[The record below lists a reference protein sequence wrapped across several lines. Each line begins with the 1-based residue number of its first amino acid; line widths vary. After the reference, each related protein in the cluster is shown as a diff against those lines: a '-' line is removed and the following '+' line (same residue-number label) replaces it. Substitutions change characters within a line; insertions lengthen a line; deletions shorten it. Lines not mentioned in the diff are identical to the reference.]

1 MSLKNG
7 LTQHHNVSAVNL
19 IRKEAK
25 EIVNHRI
32 IESFRMENSFK
43 IIEYNH

>member
-7 LTQHHNVSAVNL
+7 LIQHHNVSAINL

-32 IESFRMENSFK
+32 IQAGEVL
-43 IIEYNH
+43 